1 MKKNNLIEPDYWD
14 PSLNHILR
22 QMNGKPLNI
31 HKLLAKHPKLLKA
44 WWDFRNYSVN
54 GGDLGRRKGELVIL
68 RVASYLNS
76 WYEWAS
82 HVERSLQCGL
92 ALDEIIKVNKKLNET
107 DWEESEFLLL
117 QAVDELIKDKKI
129 SRNLYLNLMKF
140 YSEREI
146 MDVIAIHG
154 MYIILGCMLNIWPI
168 ELENKIAHN
177 IPSSV
182 NIESFKNKLEK

>member
-22 QMNGKPLNI
+22 QMNGEPLNI

-92 ALDEIIKVNKKLNET
+92 ALD
-107 DWEESEFLLL
+107 
-117 QAVDELIKDKKI
+117 
-129 SRNLYLNLMKF
+129 
-140 YSEREI
+140 
-146 MDVIAIHG
+146 
-154 MYIILGCMLNIWPI
+154 
-168 ELENKIAHN
+168 
-177 IPSSV
+177 
-182 NIESFKNKLEK
+182 